1 MNYFETK
8 QRLELSGA
16 LRILKRDTAPLII
29 GFLHAT
35 FRAEHAV
42 ARSESDMVERLTAF
56 IERVH
61 EGEGRVIYT
70 AKAKELLTKWCD
82 EFGVL
87 RNRYNEKL
95 ELVYEMTPDADAA
108 IAFIEGSVRVGF
120 AGTESKLKTIA
131 EKLREIVEN
140 TDDDRNRRID
150 RLREE
155 RARIDDEIQALLLGG
170 EVKVYSQLEV
180 RERYQLI
187 IDLALSLRRDFTIIK
202 DRFKALAGKVLEQ
215 HSLTGTKR
223 GRVLRGAIDDELVL
237 RESDEGRSFTA
248 FQHFLLQPESQERFF
263 ALIDAVEALGAIGR
277 EQRADRVL
285 RSLPGVLLAESRG
298 VVETNQ
304 RLSLVL
310 RNLLDS
316 TTIRARQESA
326 ELLNGIKTAAFK
338 VKDEPPPGVLLEVN
352 GELNL
357 EHSEVMGRVVW
368 EEGDNVKIPGAL
380 SMAAGGDKEAALA
393 ALAAVEHVDF
403 ERLAG
408 QIEDSF
414 VKYGNL
420 FRLSEVLNLFPLK
433 PERVILDLLGYYTL
447 ARQNEDWKIER
458 SQDREIRVEVPGTGR
473 AFRLPQILF
482 YRPGAKFQ

>member
-16 LRILKRDTAPLII
+16 LRILKRETAPLII
-29 GFLHAT
+29 GFLHTT
-35 FRAEHAV
+35 FRVEHAV
-42 ARSESDMVERLTAF
+42 ARNESDMIERLTAF
-56 IERVH
+56 IERVNEE
-61 EGEGRVIYT
+61 EGHVVYPP
-70 AKAKELLTKWCD
+70 KAKELLTKWCD

-95 ELVYEMTPDADAA
+95 ELVYEITPDADAA
-108 IAFIEGSVRVGF
+108 ISFLEGSTRIGF
-120 AGTESKLKTIA
+120 VGTESKLKTIA
-131 EKLREIVEN
+131 EKLQEIVEN
-140 TDDDRNRRID
+140 TDDDRDRRID
-150 RLREE
+150 RLRAE
-155 RARIDDEIQALLLGG
+155 RAQIDASIQSLLYGG
-170 EVKVYSQLEV
+170 EIHVYSALEV

-202 DRFKALAGKVLEQ
+202 DRFKDLATKVLEQ

-263 ALIDAVEALGAIGR
+263 SLIETVEALDAIG
-277 EQRADRVL
+277 ENQRADRVL
-285 RSLPGVLLAESRG
+285 RNLPGVLLAESRG

-304 RLSLVL
+304 RLSVVL

-316 TTIRARQESA
+316 STVRTRLESA
-326 ELLNGIKTAAFK
+326 RLLTDIKAAAFK
-338 VKDEPPPGVLLEVN
+338 IKDEPPIGVLFETN

-357 EHSEVMGRVVW
+357 EQAEFVARVPW
-368 EEGDNVKIPGAL
+368 EGSDNIKVPGAL
-380 SMAAGGDKEAALA
+380 VVASAGNKEAALA

-403 ERLAG
+403 ERLSD
-408 QIEDSF
+408 QIENAF
-414 VKYGNL
+414 TKYGNL
-420 FRLSEVLNLFPLK
+420 FRLSEVIDMFPLS
-433 PERVILDLLGYYTL
+433 PERVILDLLGYYSI
-447 ARQNEDWKIER
+447 ARQNDDWKI
-458 SQDREIRVEVPGTGR
+458 DRKPESEIRVEIPGTDR

-482 YRPGAKFQ
+482 YRPGAKIK